1 MRVISKQEIETLL
14 PTINSMPLIE
24 QGFADY
30 SAGKCNIPPVGELIM
45 EKGEIHIK
53 YGCVKGGDY
62 YVVKIASGFYG
73 NINMGLANS
82 NGMMILFSQHT
93 GEVAAIL
100 HDECLLTDVRTAV
113 AGAISAKYLAP
124 KNVTAIG
131 IVGTG
136 VQARMQA
143 EFLAPVT
150 DCKDIIVW
158 GRSSGKLLDYKK
170 DVTEKGYNVTATM
183 DMNELC
189 STANLIVTTTPSE
202 DVLILADMV
211 KPGTHITAMGSDMP
225 DKQEID
231 AEILKMA
238 DIVVSDSLEQSQL
251 RGEIHQALKRN
262 TISNDDVI
270 ELGSV
275 ISNGSGRTNEDQ
287 ITVAD
292 LTGVAVQDLKIAEAI
307 FHGAI
312 KSQE

>member
-1 MRVISKQEIETLL
+1 MHVISKQEIEAIL
-14 PTINSMPLIE
+14 PTIDSMPLIE

-53 YGCVKGGDY
+53 YGCIKGGDY

-73 NINMGLANS
+73 NIDMGLPNS

-124 KNVTAIG
+124 KKVTAIG

-143 EFLAPVT
+143 EYLAPVT

-158 GRSSGKLLDYKK
+158 GRKPKKLLEYKK
-170 DVTEKGYNVTATM
+170 DMAAKGYNVTATM

-189 STANLIVTTTPSE
+189 SAANLIVTTTPSE
-202 DVLILADMV
+202 DVLITADMI

-238 DIVVSDSLEQSQL
+238 DIVVSDSIDQSQL
-251 RGEIHQALKRN
+251 RGEVYQALKRK
-262 TISNDDVI
+262 TITNDDVV

-275 ISNGSGRTNEDQ
+275 ISAGAGRMNEDQ
-287 ITVAD
+287 ITIAD

-307 FHGAI
+307 FHGAN
-312 KSQE
+312 KS